1 MMSKIRNRFV
11 PALALA
17 ALLLAMVAVVPA
29 QRGRSIVERV
39 RFPRGRTTAVLKGT
53 VARGM
58 SHDYLL
64 GAQAGQSM
72 SVHLSARGDVRF
84 TILNPDGDS
93 LADYVQDWSGE
104 LPLSGDYR
112 INVLPDT
119 SRNSAIAY
127 TLEVTIR

>member
-1 MMSKIRNRFV
+1 MRIRSRLI
-11 PALALA
+11 PAFILMT
-17 ALLLAMVAVVPA
+17 LLLTMFAVVSA

-39 RFPRGRTTAVLKGT
+39 HFQRGRTTAVLKGA
-53 VARGM
+53 VVRGM

-64 GAQAGQSM
+64 GARSGQSM
-72 SVHLSARGDVRF
+72 SVHLASSGDVRF

-93 LADYVQDWSGE
+93 IADYVQDWSGE

-119 SRNSAIAY
+119 SRRSAIAY